1 MITNQKKEI
10 VSEINE
16 KVEVNAIDIQKLVT
30 ENKHLRVECDGLK
43 DRLSKIETSQLSN
56 NVIVT
61 GIPEQTWEPYEC
73 TKQRVYDT
81 ISSAIAASDPSKKD
95 TALHETMAIDIA
107 YCTRVGKYRPN
118 HNRSISVTFT
128 RWDDKEKVM
137 LIKNKLPSGI
147 YINNEYPLHVKRI
160 RDTLRPILRL
170 AKNNPYYKE
179 KSKLEG
185 DHLVINGANYGI
197 CDLNKLPSDLAPYKA
212 AQKEDSS
219 HIAFH
224 GELSPYS
231 NFHRSSFVLN
241 DHQFHS
247 MEQWIQYQK
256 ALHFGD
262 SFTANQIL
270 ATTTPYESKRLGY
283 HVNGFDIGR
292 WKNEGYDLCLEG
304 IRAKFVQNPPLL
316 NMLKSTEPKVI
327 VESSLD
333 RLWGTGIQL
342 HD

>member
-1 MITNQKKEI
+1 M
-10 VSEINE
+10 
-16 KVEVNAIDIQKLVT
+16 
-30 ENKHLRVECDGLK
+30 
-43 DRLSKIETSQLSN
+43 
-56 NVIVT
+56 
-61 GIPEQTWEPYEC
+61 
-73 TKQRVYDT
+73 
-81 ISSAIAASDPSKKD
+81 
-95 TALHETMAIDIA
+95 
-107 YCTRVGKYRPN
+107 
-118 HNRSISVTFT
+118 
-128 RWDDKEKVM
+128 
-137 LIKNKLPSGI
+137 
-147 YINNEYPLHVKRI
+147 KRI

-170 AKNNPYYKE
+170 AKNNPHYKE

-185 DHLVINGANYGI
+185 DHLVINGTNFSI

-247 MEQWIQYQK
+247 TEQWIQYQK
-256 ALHFGD
+256 ALLFGN

-270 ATTTPYESKRLGY
+270 ATTMPYESKQLGY

-304 IRAKFVQNPPLL
+304 IRAKFVRNPPLL
-316 NMLKSTEPKVI
+316 NMLRSTEPKVI

-342 HD
+342 CDPNALNPEKWYGTGWMSVMLSTVHNFDPNIH